1 MRITRKADMPTDHDP
16 RDTPLEPPQAQ
27 DDDDTLSLVDFI
39 DSVDRTAFRRALEHR
54 FNYYPLPRTD

>member
-1 MRITRKADMPTDHDP
+1 MPTDQEPHD
-16 RDTPLEPPQAQ
+16 TNPQTQ
-27 DDDDTLSLVDFI
+27 RPEEDEETLSLVDFL

>member
-1 MRITRKADMPTDHDP
+1 MPTDQDP
-16 RDTPLEPPQAQ
+16 RDTSPQPQRAEE
-27 DDDDTLSLVDFI
+27 DDDTLSLVDFI